1 MQQKTHLMHRRR
13 RCNEMKDKRVDE
25 KDMEHSKANT
35 GATSLT
41 ASLNES

>member
-13 RCNEMKDKRVDE
+13 RCNKMKDKRVDE
-25 KDMEHSKANT
+25 KAMEHSEANT
-35 GATSLT
+35 AVTSLR